1 MKEENLEEKKE
12 KAHELIIFQ
21 AHEVFKI
28 FVEKLTATQVLK
40 KIDGQVEIEKEKG
53 ERERERERVRERERE
68 REREGVIGRK

>member
-28 FVEKLTATQVLK
+28 FVEKLTATRV
-40 KIDGQVEIEKEKG
+40 IDGQVEIEKEKG
-53 ERERERERVRERERE
+53 DRERKRERER
-68 REREGVIGRK
+68 